1 LHDAENWT
9 LRKVDQKY
17 LESFEIWFW
26 ESMEKISWTYRVRNE
41 AFQRVI
47 EYRNILYTMKR
58 RKGNWIGHILRKNCL
73 LEYVIDGKI
82 EESDVKTR
90 KET

>member
-1 LHDAENWT
+1 MHDAENWT

-73 LEYVIDGKI
+73 VKYVIDGKI
-82 EESDVKTR
+82 EESDGKTR